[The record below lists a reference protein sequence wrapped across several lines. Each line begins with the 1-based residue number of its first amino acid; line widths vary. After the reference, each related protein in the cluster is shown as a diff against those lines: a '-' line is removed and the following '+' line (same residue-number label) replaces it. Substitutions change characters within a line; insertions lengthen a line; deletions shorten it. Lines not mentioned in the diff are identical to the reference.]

1 MKLVWLEKS
10 INEIVEACDGEL
22 DIKHYRAVER
32 AMECDYNVDKM
43 DNDTL
48 INLDEMLD
56 IYLGL

>member
-1 MKLVWLEKS
+1 MRLNYLANCIE
-10 INEIVEACDGEL
+10 EIVKTCEGEL
-22 DIKHYRAVER
+22 DIRHYRAVER

-43 DNDTL
+43 DDDTL

>member
-1 MKLVWLEKS
+1 MKLNWLEKS
-10 INEIVEACDGEL
+10 IEEIVKSCEGEL

>member
-1 MKLVWLEKS
+1 MRLNWLANCVE
-10 INEIVEACDGEL
+10 EIVKTCEGEL
-22 DIKHYRAVER
+22 DIRHYRAVER

-48 INLDEMLD
+48 ISLDEMVD

>member
-1 MKLVWLEKS
+1 MKLNWLEKS
-10 INEIVEACDGEL
+10 IEEIVKACDGEL

>member
-1 MKLVWLEKS
+1 MKLNYLANCIE
-10 INEIVEACDGEL
+10 EIIKTCEGEL

>member
-1 MKLVWLEKS
+1 MKLNWLANS
-10 INEIVEACDGEL
+10 INEIVEACEGEL
-22 DIKHYRAVER
+22 DIKHSRAVER

>member
-1 MKLVWLEKS
+1 MKLNYLANCIEEIIKS
-10 INEIVEACDGEL
+10 CEGEL

-43 DNDTL
+43 DDDTL